1 MKRTFLAKRNALLSS
16 TNVSWGALALMVA
29 LFLLFVRLV
38 APNFFWSALAPVFR
52 LSDAAAAKSHIFFSS
67 FGNAAALALQ
77 NETLRDTNAA
87 LALQN
92 QALLQKVDSISGL
105 QEEHTGII
113 AGITARPPASPYDTL
128 VLAAGSADGIR
139 SGMEVFGGDGV
150 PLGIISSVLRD
161 FSQATLFSSP
171 GMSVSGWVGRAYL
184 PLAIKGA
191 GAGALSASVPRSAGI
206 AAGDIVF
213 APGPGML
220 PIGTVMRVDGEPSS
234 RSIVLRILPAQ
245 NLFSIGW
252 VLVRDTGTSF
262 RAAVSST
269 TPFIP

>member
-1 MKRTFLAKRNALLSS
+1 MRRTFLAKRNALLSS
-16 TNVSWGALALMVA
+16 TNISWGALALVLA
-29 LFLLFVRLV
+29 LFLLCLRLV
-38 APNFFWSALAPVFR
+38 APNLFWSALAPVFR
-52 LSDAAAAKSHIFFSS
+52 LSDAVAARSHVFFSS

-77 NETLRDTNAA
+77 NETLRNTNAA

-92 QALLQKVDSISGL
+92 QALLQKIDGISGL

-128 VLAAGSADGIR
+128 VLAAGSADGVQN
-139 SGMEVFGGDGV
+139 GMEVFAADGV
-150 PLGIISSVLRD
+150 PLGIISSVLED
-161 FSQATLFSSP
+161 FSRATLFSSP
-171 GMSVSGWVGRAYL
+171 GMSVSGWVGRAHL

-191 GAGALSASVPRSAGI
+191 GAGAMNASVPRSAGI

-220 PIGTVMRVDGEPSS
+220 PIGTVVRIDSEPSS
-234 RSIVLRILPAQ
+234 RSIILRILPAQ
-245 NLFSIGW
+245 NPFSIGW
-252 VLVRDTGTSF
+252 VLIRDTGTSF

-269 TPFIP
+269 TPFMP